1 MLIKDKLFYFF
12 GKKYHN
18 KMHTTLTAFGRS
30 TLTSSPYSRKMLQ
43 SADKACTLVQTKM
56 SDVTDRSRLESIV
69 QMLRMNT
76 SASIGEIAETF
87 HVSQM
92 TIRRDIQKLVEAGQV
107 IRIPGGARI
116 EHWRGAERS
125 FFERLQKMSHAK
137 RSIGTAASALVR
149 DGESVVLDSGTTTLY
164 VARELRVRKNVV
176 VFTFSLAVLEELTSA
191 EDIRVELTGGVYRAS
206 SHDLIG
212 HAVAKSLTSIYADV
226 VIFGAAAVSFSRGVM
241 VHDPDAQREL
251 LQSGKRKIL
260 VVDSSKI
267 GTEAT
272 YRLCGIDDCDLILTD
287 KGISSESL
295 ARLRQIAEVQVA
307 E

>member
-1 MLIKDKLFYFF
+1 M
-12 GKKYHN
+12 N
-18 KMHTTLTAFGRS
+18 ETTEL
-30 TLTSSPYSRKMLQ
+30 
-43 SADKACTLVQTKM
+43 
-56 SDVTDRSRLESIV
+56 SRLDLIV
-69 QMLRMNT
+69 YMLKLNT
-76 SASIGEIAETF
+76 SATIGEIAQEC

-125 FFERLQKMSHAK
+125 FFERLQKMSSAK
-137 RSIGTAASALVR
+137 RSIGTAAAALVG

-164 VARELRVRKNVV
+164 VARELRARRDVV

-191 EDIRVELTGGVYRAS
+191 EGIRVELTGGVYRAS
-206 SHDLIG
+206 SHDLVG
-212 HAVAKSLTSIYADV
+212 HAVAKSLSGIFAGT
-226 VIFGAAAVSFSRGVM
+226 VIFGAAAISFTRGIM
-241 VHDPDAQREL
+241 VHDPDTQHAL
-251 LQSGKRKIL
+251 LQAGKRKVL

-272 YRLCGIDDCDLILTD
+272 YRLCGIEDCDLIVTD
-287 KGISSESL
+287 KCISPEHL
-295 ARLRQIAEVQVA
+295 RRLRQIGEVLVA

>member
-1 MLIKDKLFYFF
+1 
-12 GKKYHN
+12 
-18 KMHTTLTAFGRS
+18 
-30 TLTSSPYSRKMLQ
+30 
-43 SADKACTLVQTKM
+43 M
-56 SDVTDRSRLESIV
+56 SEITERSRLDSIV
-69 QMLRMNT
+69 QMLKINT

-92 TIRRDIQKLVEAGQV
+92 TIRRDLQKLAEAGQV

-137 RSIGTAASALVR
+137 RSIGAAASALVR

-164 VARELRVRKNVV
+164 VARGLRSRRNIV
-176 VFTFSLAVLEELTSA
+176 VFTFSLAALEELTSA
-191 EDIRVELTGGVYRAS
+191 EEVRVELTGGVYRAS

-212 HAVAKSLTSIYADV
+212 HAVAQSLSSIFADT
-226 VIFGAAAVSFSRGVM
+226 VIFGAAAISFTRGVM
-241 VHDPDAQREL
+241 VHDPDAQHEM
-251 LQSGKRKIL
+251 LQAGKRKVL

-272 YRLCGIDDCDLILTD
+272 YRLCGIDNCDLIITD
-287 KGISSESL
+287 KGISHDDL
-295 ARLRQIAEVQVA
+295 ARLRKVTEVKVA

>member
-1 MLIKDKLFYFF
+1 
-12 GKKYHN
+12 
-18 KMHTTLTAFGRS
+18 
-30 TLTSSPYSRKMLQ
+30 
-43 SADKACTLVQTKM
+43 M
-56 SDVTDRSRLESIV
+56 SEISERSRLDSIV
-69 QMLRMNT
+69 QMLKINT

-92 TIRRDIQKLVEAGQV
+92 TIRRDLQKLVEAGQV

-116 EHWRGAERS
+116 EPWRGTERS

-137 RSIGTAASALVR
+137 RNIGSAASALVH

-164 VARELRVRKNVV
+164 VARELRTRRNVV

-212 HAVAKSLTSIYADV
+212 HAVGKSLMSICADT
-226 VIFGAAAVSFSRGVM
+226 VIFGAAAISFTRGVM

-251 LQSGKRKIL
+251 LHAGKRRVL

-272 YRLCGIDDCDLILTD
+272 YRLCGIEDCDLILTD
-287 KGISSESL
+287 KDIPTESL
-295 ARLRQIAEVQVA
+295 ARLRQITQVQVA

>member
-1 MLIKDKLFYFF
+1 
-12 GKKYHN
+12 
-18 KMHTTLTAFGRS
+18 
-30 TLTSSPYSRKMLQ
+30 
-43 SADKACTLVQTKM
+43 M
-56 SDVTDRSRLESIV
+56 SEFTESSRLNSIV
-69 QMLRMNT
+69 EMLKINR
-76 SASIGEIAETF
+76 SASFAEIAEAC

-92 TIRRDIQKLVEAGQV
+92 TIRRDLQKLVEAGQV

-125 FFERLQKMSHAK
+125 FLERLQKMSHAK
-137 RSIGTAASALVR
+137 RSIGAAACALIK

-164 VARELRVRKNVV
+164 VARELRARKNIV

-191 EDIRVELTGGVYRAS
+191 EHIRVELTGGVYRSS

-212 HAVAKSLTSIYADV
+212 HAVAKSLTSICADT
-226 VIFGAAAVSFSRGVM
+226 VIFGAAAVSLSRGVM
-241 VHDPDAQREL
+241 VHDPDAQHEL
-251 LQSGKRKIL
+251 LQAGKRKVL

-272 YRLCGIDDCDLILTD
+272 YRLCGIEDCSLILTD
-287 KGISSESL
+287 KGISNDDL
-295 ARLRQIAEVQVA
+295 AHLRRMTKVQVVGL

>member
-1 MLIKDKLFYFF
+1 MNNMNEINE
-12 GKKYHN
+12 H
-18 KMHTTLTAFGRS
+18 
-30 TLTSSPYSRKMLQ
+30 
-43 SADKACTLVQTKM
+43 
-56 SDVTDRSRLESIV
+56 SRLDLIL
-69 QMLRMNT
+69 QMLKLNT
-76 SASIGEIAETF
+76 SASIGEIAEAC

-92 TIRRDIQKLVEAGQV
+92 TIRRDLQKLVEAGQV

-116 EHWRGAERS
+116 EHWRGAERT
-125 FFERLQKMSHAK
+125 FLERLQKMSHAK
-137 RSIGTAASALVR
+137 RSIGSAASALIHN
-149 DGESVVLDSGTTTLY
+149 GESVVLDSGTTTLY
-164 VARELRVRKNVV
+164 VARELRARRNVV

-212 HAVAKSLTSIYADV
+212 HLVGKSLTSIYADT
-226 VIFGAAAVSFSRGVM
+226 VIFGAAAVSFTRGVM

-251 LQSGKRKIL
+251 LQAGKRKVL

-272 YRLCGIDDCDLILTD
+272 YRLCGIEDCDLILTD
-287 KGISSESL
+287 KAVAAENL
-295 ARLRQIAEVQVA
+295 ARLRQITQVQVA

>member
-1 MLIKDKLFYFF
+1 
-12 GKKYHN
+12 
-18 KMHTTLTAFGRS
+18 
-30 TLTSSPYSRKMLQ
+30 
-43 SADKACTLVQTKM
+43 M
-56 SDVTDRSRLESIV
+56 SEATESSRLDAIV
-69 QMLRMNT
+69 RMLKMNT
-76 SASIGEIAETF
+76 SASISEIAESC

-92 TIRRDIQKLVEAGQV
+92 TIRRDLQKLVEAGQV

-116 EHWRGAERS
+116 EHWRGAERT

-137 RSIGTAASALVR
+137 RSIGSAASALVH

-164 VARELRVRKNVV
+164 VARELRARRNVV
-176 VFTFSLAVLEELTSA
+176 VFTFSLAVLEELISA

-212 HAVAKSLTSIYADV
+212 HAVGKSLASICADT
-226 VIFGAAAVSFSRGVM
+226 VIFGAAAVSFTRGVM

-251 LQSGKRKIL
+251 LQAGKRRVL
-260 VVDSSKI
+260 VIDSSKV

-272 YRLCGIDDCDLILTD
+272 YRLCGIEECDLILTD
-287 KGISSESL
+287 KGITADAL
-295 ARLRQIAEVQVA
+295 ARLSRITQVQVA